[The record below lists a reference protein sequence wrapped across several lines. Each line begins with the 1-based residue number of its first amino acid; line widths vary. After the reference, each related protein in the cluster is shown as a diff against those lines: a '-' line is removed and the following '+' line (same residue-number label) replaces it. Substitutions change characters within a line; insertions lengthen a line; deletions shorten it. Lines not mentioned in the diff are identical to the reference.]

1 MATIVRYGIIIVFML
16 IAGINNSKAQTQAQE
31 AIAVLEKLQRAYT
44 KQSGYDI
51 KMTYT
56 MYRGYKGNE
65 VTEKYNGTLYKNGDT
80 FIMKAL
86 DMEALQFP
94 EGQLRIDHKSKN
106 IYYTKQSGKIENPTD
121 ISKIL
126 QFYKPVSLV
135 NRQGINIIEMDIK
148 SRQLPIPFQKVI
160 LHIHKEKNTLL
171 KQELYF
177 AQKMPFITTA
187 GKEEYDAARVEIEL
201 KDNTDGKPIRQKK
214 LSDYVIRQ
222 GNQLILA
229 DIYNTYTLIDQTN
242 P

>member
-1 MATIVRYGIIIVFML
+1 MAIIVRYGIIIALVL
-16 IAGINNSKAQTQAQE
+16 IAGTNNGKAQTQE

-44 KQSGYDI
+44 KESGYDI

-56 MYRGYKGNE
+56 MYRGYTGSK
-65 VTEKYNGTLYKNGDT
+65 VTEKYNGTLYKKGNT

-106 IYYTKQSGKIENPTD
+106 IYYVKQSGKIENPTD

-135 NRQGINIIEMDIK
+135 NRQGIDIIEMNVK
-148 SRQLPIPFQKVI
+148 SRQLQIPFQKVI
-160 LHIHKEKNTLL
+160 LHILKEKNTLL

-177 AQKMPFITTA
+177 AQKMPFITNE
-187 GKEEYDAARVEIEL
+187 GKEEYDTARVEIEL
-201 KDNTDGKPIRQKK
+201 EDNTDTKSIRQKK

-222 GNQLILA
+222 GNQLMLT
-229 DIYNTYTLIDQTN
+229 DIYSTYTLIDQTN